1 MPPGAHQARNVLGV
15 IESKRHER
23 REEWLNRHAQFGIS
37 QFLRR
42 RHILRLMAILF
53 WLSILLVCIFAE
65 IHTQAFVALFVG
77 IGAIVAFF
85 LALASVPFAV
95 EAVVFVVVTAL
106 TLLSLRPTVMRRF
119 EHKSVVD
126 LAAPAPSSLATMTGF
141 VEVVVGDEGHPGR
154 VKIKGETWRAVTDSG
169 VPIDVGTQI
178 VVKKAYGTTLW
189 VEQI

>member
-1 MPPGAHQARNVLGV
+1 
-15 IESKRHER
+15 
-23 REEWLNRHAQFGIS
+23 
-37 QFLRR
+37 
-42 RHILRLMAILF
+42 MAILF

-77 IGAIVAFF
+77 VGAIVAFF
-85 LALASVPFAV
+85 LALASVPFAA
-95 EAVVFVVVTAL
+95 EAVVFVVVTSL

-126 LAAPAPSSLATMTGF
+126 LAAPAPGSLATMTGF
-141 VEVVVGDEGHPGR
+141 VEEVVGDEGHPGR

-169 VPIDVGTQI
+169 VPINAGTQI

-189 VEQI
+189 VDQI